1 VSDAGDYCR
10 QVEAYLTRVNGGHLV
25 RVVGPG
31 FAMVRQWAEEGIP
44 LSAVFRGIDQK
55 AERHRR
61 GTSRRPLRIEFC
73 EADVRQ
79 VYDDWRR
86 AVGVPVATGV
96 TADAEVAAG
105 DRGSGSARRSASK
118 DLARAMER
126 LVAVTGRLDL
136 SDALRD
142 EAAAVLDALAAM
154 RDALRTTRGEARAA
168 VLAPLASLD
177 RRLMSAGL
185 QAMPADAL
193 ATVTREAEADLAPF
207 RDRLQAGAWR
217 EALTATVERG
227 VRAHLGLPDL
237 TGIGD

>member
-1 VSDAGDYCR
+1 MSDLGDYCR

-31 FAMVRQWAEEGIP
+31 FVMVRQWAEEGIP

-73 EADVRQ
+73 EDDVRQ

-86 AVGVPVATGV
+86 AVGMP
-96 TADAEVAAG
+96 AAG
-105 DRGSGSARRSASK
+105 EAEGTVPADDRGSGSSRRSASK

-126 LVAVTGRLDL
+126 LTALGGRLEL
-136 SDALRD
+136 PEALRD
-142 EAAAVLDALAAM
+142 EAAAVLDALAGM
-154 RDALRTTRGEARAA
+154 REALRTARGDARAQ
-168 VLAPLASLD
+168 VLAPLAGLD
-177 RRLMSAGL
+177 RRLIDAGR
-185 QAMPADAL
+185 QAMPDELL
-193 ATVTREAEADLAPF
+193 AAVTKDAEADLAPF
-207 RDRLQAGAWR
+207 RGRLEAEAWDR
-217 EALTATVERG
+217 ALTATVERG
-227 VRAHLGLPDL
+227 VRGHLGLPDL